1 MSNVRWDT
9 ASDNTAEQ
17 GLRRSRNSKIG
28 EKLMGIMKDQFIDY
42 LEAKELDEPLA
53 QGDLALELVEES
65 DSTIT
70 FRVVQ
75 EDENL
80 S

>member
-1 MSNVRWDT
+1 
-9 ASDNTAEQ
+9 
-17 GLRRSRNSKIG
+17 
-28 EKLMGIMKDQFIDY
+28 MKDQFIDY

-53 QGDLALELVEES
+53 QGELALELVEES

-70 FRVVQ
+70 FRVVK

>member
-1 MSNVRWDT
+1 M
-9 ASDNTAEQ
+9 
-17 GLRRSRNSKIG
+17 
-28 EKLMGIMKDQFIDY
+28 MKDQFIDY
-42 LEAKELDEPLA
+42 LEGKELDEPLA
-53 QGDLALELVEES
+53 QGELALELVEED

-70 FRVVQ
+70 FRVVK